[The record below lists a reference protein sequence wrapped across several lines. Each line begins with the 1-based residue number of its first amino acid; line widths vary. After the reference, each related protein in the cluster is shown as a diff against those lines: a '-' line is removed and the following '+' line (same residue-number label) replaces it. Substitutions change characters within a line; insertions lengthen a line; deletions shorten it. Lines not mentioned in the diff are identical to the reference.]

1 MSSLLFWVQS
11 YDDFWVP
18 AIPIYVDFYL
28 KSLKTMVFIDEIC
41 WIFVTFVHRMKQIKT
56 KKCILQA

>member
-41 WIFVTFVHRMKQIKT
+41 WIFVTFVHRKKQI
-56 KKCILQA
+56 